1 LVFEFLPLFIYWID
15 YFLLTGLK
23 KKSLYLI
30 MNSVDEPVNVFAFR
44 LDSGYYYIG
53 KSADAIKS
61 FHLVGLEY
69 KPLGIEQI
77 IEAGTNDI
85 YVQLV
90 LAYRIK
96 YGDARV
102 LTSHAVD
109 SVVTV
114 NKEMLFNYVEV
125 YCKVIK
131 GYFHEHF
138 TLIKMRALGGTI
150 FSWCGGL
157 LARFDFGCT
166 QRFRCCPWLSKAC
179 ETDSE

>member
-1 LVFEFLPLFIYWID
+1 
-15 YFLLTGLK
+15 
-23 KKSLYLI
+23 
-30 MNSVDEPVNVFAFR
+30 MNTEPVNVFAFR

-61 FHLVGLEY
+61 FHDVSTRVEY

-96 YGDARV
+96 YGDAFV

-114 NKEMLFNYVEV
+114 NQEMLFNYANV
-125 YCKVIK
+125 YCKVIT
-131 GYFHEHF
+131 GYLHEHF
-138 TLIKMRALGGTI
+138 TLIKMQALGGAI
-150 FSWCGGL
+150 FNWSNGL
-157 LARFDFGCT
+157 LTRFDFGCK
-166 QRFRCCPWLSKAC
+166 QRLRCCPWLSKAC
-179 ETDSE
+179 ETDSD

>member
-1 LVFEFLPLFIYWID
+1 
-15 YFLLTGLK
+15 
-23 KKSLYLI
+23 
-30 MNSVDEPVNVFAFR
+30 MNTEPINVFAFR

-61 FHLVGLEY
+61 FHDISTRVEY

-96 YGDARV
+96 YGDAFV

-109 SVVTV
+109 SVVIV
-114 NKEMLFNYVEV
+114 NQEMLLNYTMV
-125 YCKVIK
+125 YCSVFQD
-131 GYFHEHF
+131 YFYDYF
-138 TLIKMRALGGTI
+138 TLNKMQALGGTI
-150 FSWCGGL
+150 FSWSRRL
-157 LARFDFGCT
+157 LTRFDSGCK
-166 QRFRCCPWLSKAC
+166 QRLRCCSWLSKAC